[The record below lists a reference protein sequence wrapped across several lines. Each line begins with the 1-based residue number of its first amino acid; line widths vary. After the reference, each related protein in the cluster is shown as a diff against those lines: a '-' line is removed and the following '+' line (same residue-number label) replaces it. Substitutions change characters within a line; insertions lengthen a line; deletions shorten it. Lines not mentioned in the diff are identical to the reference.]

1 MAVETTADPVRQTV
15 VDPEVAAADIV
26 SDTSQATEQSKDVS
40 HKDEEPQNALTKKF
54 TEDEWKAVKELRA
67 RLPDILTEAYPEKE
81 AKSSPI
87 LLWGVSID
95 PTGSK
100 DARVSVIL
108 IKFLRARNL
117 SVNDAHKMLV
127 DTLRWRKE
135 FKVDEAVSEKYPS
148 EFDKVGIVY
157 GKDKE
162 GRPVTYNLYGA
173 HKDAFKDVQLFIRCV
188 LKCALTNRVRSSYS
202 HRLADPCSWRV
213 AFMEKSIQL
222 LDFENTDQMIQV
234 HDYQGVSMTSRDA
247 NSKAAASQATAI
259 FQNYYPEFLSSKWFV
274 NVPGLMAWIFWLFKP
289 LIPAKT
295 LAKFSM
301 VGSGPQTIGNALLP
315 IINAKELPKQ
325 YGGEAGDFA

>member
-15 VDPEVAAADIV
+15 VDPEVAAAAIV

-173 HKDAFKDVQLFIRCV
+173 HKDAFKDVQLFIR
-188 LKCALTNRVRSSYS
+188 
-202 HRLADPCSWRV
+202 WRV

-234 HDYQGVSMTSRDA
+234 HDYQGISMTSRDA

>member
-1 MAVETTADPVRQTV
+1 MKL
-15 VDPEVAAADIV
+15 
-26 SDTSQATEQSKDVS
+26 TSSTPK
-40 HKDEEPQNALTKKF
+40 
-54 TEDEWKAVKELRA
+54 
-67 RLPDILTEAYPEKE
+67 
-81 AKSSPI
+81 
-87 LLWGVSID
+87 
-95 PTGSK
+95 
-100 DARVSVIL
+100 
-108 IKFLRARNL
+108 L
-117 SVNDAHKMLV
+117 S
-127 DTLRWRKE
+127 R
-135 FKVDEAVSEKYPS
+135 
-148 EFDKVGIVY
+148 
-157 GKDKE
+157 
-162 GRPVTYNLYGA
+162 YNLYGA

-234 HDYQGVSMTSRDA
+234 HGKFRRLNICNGTFISFSLILFSMITPDYQGVSMTSRDA

-259 FQNYYPEFLSSKWFV
+259 FQNYYPEFLVRFHSLRFSLSTRVCSSRILSQSSKWFV